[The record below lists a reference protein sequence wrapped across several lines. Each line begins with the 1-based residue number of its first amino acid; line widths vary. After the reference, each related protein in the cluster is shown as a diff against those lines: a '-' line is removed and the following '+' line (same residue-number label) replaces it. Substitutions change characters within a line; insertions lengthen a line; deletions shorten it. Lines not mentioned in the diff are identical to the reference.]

1 MLLPRLNAY
10 RPAGSTENVH
20 FKTVKP
26 VRAAIA
32 SHVNYVACDTNSWEQ
47 AATFQLEQLADQGRV
62 RCYARNENMEFN
74 IPYELYGTAHVYEP
88 DFIVELK
95 SGLKVVVEV
104 KGREHPETP
113 IKHEAAK
120 RWVSAVNNCGKLG
133 YWDFL
138 VCWNPQRLGDEL
150 TRIAAE
156 HKARMRPL
164 VERTLRNAQAETRR
178 LRALGWKKADFANAL
193 RDFLGVPTDRS

>member
-1 MLLPRLNAY
+1 
-10 RPAGSTENVH
+10 
-20 FKTVKP
+20 
-26 VRAAIA
+26 
-32 SHVNYVACDTNSWEQ
+32 
-47 AATFQLEQLADQGRV
+47 
-62 RCYARNENMEFN
+62 MEFN
-74 IPYELYGTAHVYEP
+74 IPYEFLSTAHVYEP

-120 RWVSAVNNCGKLG
+120 RWVSAVNNWGKLG

-138 VCWNPQRLGDEL
+138 VCWDPQRLGDEL
-150 TRIAAE
+150 ARIAAE

-164 VERTLRNAQAETRR
+164 VERIRKSAREETAR
-178 LRALGWKKADFANAL
+178 LRSLGWEQRDFANAL
-193 RDFLGVPTDRS
+193 RDFLGVPPDRS